1 MNMNSFAATAA
12 LCLASA
18 ASAATSTQDSFNKM
32 KGLVGTWEQKSGD
45 HTFRSVY
52 RLTGAGSA
60 LMETLGPDTPEE
72 MVSMYHMDNDRLLL
86 THYCAAQN
94 QPTLKL
100 VPSSD
105 PSLLHFVFVS
115 GTNMKPSD
123 MHIHDLK
130 IRFIDKNHIKE
141 DWQAYM
147 DGKPGSTMSFDFHRA
162 GPKS

>member
-1 MNMNSFAATAA
+1 MKMHSFAAVAA
-12 LCLASA
+12 LCFISA
-18 ASAATSTQDSFNKM
+18 ASAATSTKDAFEKM
-32 KGLVGTWEQKSGD
+32 KGLVGTWEQTVDG

-60 LMETLGPDTPEE
+60 LMETLGPNTPEE
-72 MVSMYHMDNDRLLL
+72 MVSMFHMDNDKLML

-100 VPSSD
+100 VPSDD
-105 PSLLHFVFVS
+105 PALLHFVFVS

-123 MHIHDLK
+123 MHIHDVK
-130 IRFIDKNHIKE
+130 IRFVDKNHIKE
-141 DWQAYM
+141 DWQGYM

-162 GPKS
+162 SSKS